1 MSIMRSVLTG
11 ALSVP
16 VERQQV
22 TFANKAEMEL
32 YDKKL
37 ASQLTSNIAL
47 KEKELE
53 LTTAND
59 QRKEDEAMAKRKDF
73 LIALGFTP
81 EYLDFKGNG
90 ILVSDGAMNS
100 FLEVGKN
107 TYGVNNWWNTPT
119 AFAPPGQD
127 TTGKTIQEIEL
138 GGFGMS
144 SGSKFNKDT
153 VTSNVKNNS
162 NLSDNI
168 SDVELGNYKDNK
180 TNTGNFNY
188 STNYFFPQPT
198 KAISEGSLYVNS
210 SVNNGNPVYAYQ
222 IEQTPGKGDF
232 GATWYVDTVG
242 TDGKVNTGILNLAQ
256 GSGWYKGDSDIGKK
270 IIMQT
275 QGLFDPP
282 NLSKIN
288 YMAELNGKNYY
299 VGALSD
305 SQGNITL
312 NYVDP
317 RLQKLIG
324 FNALNYSAD
333 TTQVPGVPVDV
344 GTTVPTSIN
353 PFSMPIDEWNAKY
366 EIPLAPYS
374 KDEVFPKVETPEYGA
389 SILDVG
395 RVQRQGIGIVFGDKP
410 FDIENLG
417 DDSFRISVLGN
428 EPQLESSVQSLNQ
441 IILNTDVLFRNLR
454 GEAPNEKI
462 TSVLGIPQGADFQT
476 QGTAVINAFNSLRI
490 NLRTEYSNMI
500 ENNSPD
506 IAVLKEAADI
516 ETETDPNIISAK
528 LADYQMGL
536 LQSPFDLVNAIERFN
551 LRQEDKQIK
560 ATQNVSSVLSKVFPS
575 ATLTDDITAPVEDSN
590 TQFINFLKENITAEG
605 LELVKGGNQQEVQE
619 SNLFENLNEA
629 IIELSQG
636 DENVRAVLNQEAF
649 RIINAVARGD
659 EGAPFK
665 IEDVREKDITQR
677 TETFETQMTTEEL
690 KNKWLTENSVD
701 TDSDDIKKGAT
712 VTINGKKLTAESD
725 IGGEGS
731 FFDPNTGYLIFK
743 NPSLPPGHVDPRPT
757 EALTGFFGIGSNK
770 SQENWDILY
779 GKTHR
784 PDGTPLKP
792 YK

>member
-1 MSIMRSVLTG
+1 MSIMRSILTG

-16 VERQQV
+16 VERQQAK
-22 TFANKAEMEL
+22 FANKTEMDL
-32 YDKKL
+32 YNKKL
-37 ASQLTSNIAL
+37 DAQLTSNIAL

-53 LTTAND
+53 LATAND
-59 QRKEDEAMAKRKDF
+59 QREEDEAMAKRRDF

-127 TTGKTIQEIEL
+127 TVNKTIQEIEL

-168 SDVELGNYKDNK
+168 SDVELGNYKDDK

-242 TDGKVNTGILNLAQ
+242 TDGKVNTGVLDLAQ
-256 GSGWYKGDSDIGKK
+256 GSGWYKANSDIGKK
-270 IIMQT
+270 IIEQNL
-275 QGLFDPP
+275 GLFDPP
-282 NLSKIN
+282 NLSKVN
-288 YMAELNGKNYY
+288 YMAQVNGKNYY
-299 VGALSD
+299 VGGTD
-305 SQGNITL
+305 DGRGNITL

-317 RLQKLIG
+317 RLHKMIG
-324 FNALNYSAD
+324 FNAINYSAD
-333 TTQVPGVPVDV
+333 TAQVPGVPVEV

-353 PFSMPIDEWNAKY
+353 SFSMPIEEWNAIYK
-366 EIPLAPYS
+366 IPLAPYS

-395 RVQRQGIGIVFGDKP
+395 RVQRQGITIVFGDKP
-410 FDIENLG
+410 FDIEDLG

-428 EPQLESSVQSLNQ
+428 EPQLESAVQSLNQ

-462 TSVLGIPQGADFQT
+462 TSVLGIPKGADFQT

-490 NLRTEYSNMI
+490 NLKTEYSNMI
-500 ENNSPD
+500 ENNNPD
-506 IAVLKEAADI
+506 IAILKEAANITD
-516 ETETDPNIISAK
+516 TDPNIVAAK

-551 LRQEDKQIK
+551 LGQEDKQIK
-560 ATQNVSSVLSKVFPS
+560 ANQNISNVLSTVFPS
-575 ATLTDDITAPVEDSN
+575 AVLTDDMTAPAEDAN

-636 DENVRAVLNQEAF
+636 DENIRAVLNQEAF

-665 IEDVREKDITQR
+665 IEDLRSRDIDVQTK
-677 TETFETQMTTEEL
+677 EFETATTSQEL
-690 KNKWLTENSVD
+690 LTKWLTENSVD
-701 TDSDDIKKGAT
+701 TDSDDIKAGAT

>member
-1 MSIMRSVLTG
+1 MSIMRSILTG

-16 VERQQV
+16 VERQQAK
-22 TFANKAEMEL
+22 FANKTEMDL
-32 YDKKL
+32 YNKKL
-37 ASQLTSNIAL
+37 DAEFTNNVAL
-47 KEKELE
+47 KEKEIE
-53 LTTAND
+53 LGIAED
-59 QRKEDEAMAKRKDF
+59 QRKENEAMAKRKDF

-119 AFAPPGQD
+119 AFAPEGQD

-168 SDVELGNYKDNK
+168 SDVELGNYKDDK

-242 TDGKVNTGILNLAQ
+242 TDGKVNTGVLDLAQ

-282 NLSKIN
+282 NLSKVN
-288 YMAELNGKNYY
+288 YMAQVGTKNFY
-299 VGALSD
+299 VGGVDDGS
-305 SQGNITL
+305 GNITL

-317 RLQKLIG
+317 RLQKIIG

-333 TTQVPGVPVDV
+333 TTQIPGVPVDV
-344 GTTVPTSIN
+344 GTTAPTSYN
-353 PFSMPIDEWNAKY
+353 TFSMPIDEWNAKY

-374 KDEVFPKVETPEYGA
+374 KEEVFPKVEPEVFGA

-395 RVQRQGIGIVFGDKP
+395 RGQKQGLEIIFGNQA
-410 FDIENLG
+410 FDPQDLG
-417 DDSFRISVLGN
+417 DGTFRMSVIGN
-428 EPQLESSVQSLNQ
+428 EPQLESAVQSFNQ
-441 IILNTDVLFRNLR
+441 IVVNTDVYFRNLR
-454 GEAPNEKI
+454 GEAPNKKI
-462 TSVLGIPQGADFQT
+462 IDILGIPQGADISTQT
-476 QGTAVINAFNSLRI
+476 AQITNQFKSLRT
-490 NLRTEYSNMI
+490 NLVTEYAGMI

-506 IAVLKEAADI
+506 IAVLKDAANITD
-516 ETETDPNIISAK
+516 TDPKVIAAK

-536 LQSPFDLVNAIERFN
+536 LTSPFDLVNAIERFN

-560 ATQNVSSVLSKVFPS
+560 ATQNISNVLSKVFPS
-575 ATLTDDITAPVEDSN
+575 ATLTDDIIAPVEDAN
-590 TQFINFLKENITAEG
+590 TQFVNFLKENITAEG

-665 IEDVREKDITQR
+665 IEDIRSRDIDTKV
-677 TETFETQMTTEEL
+677 EEL
-690 KNKWLTENSVD
+690 GGVSTPEDSELLKNQELLKQKWLDEN
-701 TDSDDIKKGAT
+701 KGT
-712 VTINGKKLTAESD
+712 TAEEE
-725 IGGEGS
+725 GGLSNWRNKYGYKDGGFRIKYDYDS
-731 FFDPNTGYLIFK
+731 KTGYK
-743 NPSLPPGHVDPRPT
+743 SYVNPDLPPGHVEPRPKPPMD
-757 EALTGFFGIGSNK
+757 LFFAN
-770 SQENWDILY
+770 EWDRLWSE
-779 GKTHR
+779 THN
-784 PDGTPLKP
+784 PDGIPLKP

>member
-16 VERQQV
+16 VERQQIR
-22 TFANKAEMEL
+22 FANTAEMDL
-32 YDKKL
+32 YNKKL
-37 ASQLTSNIAL
+37 DAQFTNNVAL
-47 KEKELE
+47 KEKEIE
-53 LTTAND
+53 LATEND
-59 QRKEDEAMAKRKDF
+59 QRKENEAMAKRRDF

-119 AFAPPGQD
+119 AFAPEGQD

-138 GGFGMS
+138 GGFGIS

-168 SDVELGNYKDNK
+168 SDVELGNYKDDK

-188 STNYFFPQPT
+188 GTNYFFPQPT
-198 KAISEGSLYVNS
+198 KAISEGSLYVNAE
-210 SVNNGNPVYAYQ
+210 VNNGNPVYAYQ

-242 TDGKVNTGILNLAQ
+242 TDGKVNTGVLDLAQ
-256 GSGWYKGDSDIGKK
+256 GSGWYQADSDIGKK
-270 IIMQT
+270 IVT
-275 QGLFDPP
+275 QNLGLFDPP
-282 NLSKIN
+282 TLSKVN
-288 YMAELNGKNYY
+288 YMAQVNGKNYY
-299 VGALSD
+299 IGGTD
-305 SQGNITL
+305 DGKGNITL

-317 RLQKLIG
+317 RLHKMIG
-324 FNALNYSAD
+324 FNAINYSAD
-333 TTQVPGVPVDV
+333 TAQVPGVPVEV

-353 PFSMPIDEWNAKY
+353 SFSMPIEEWNAIYK
-366 EIPLAPYS
+366 IPLAPYS

-395 RVQRQGIGIVFGDKP
+395 RVQRQGITIVFGDKP
-410 FDIENLG
+410 FDIEDLG

-428 EPQLESSVQSLNQ
+428 EPQLESAVQSLNQ

-462 TSVLGIPQGADFQT
+462 TSVLGIPKGADFQT

-490 NLRTEYSNMI
+490 NLKTEYSNMI
-500 ENNSPD
+500 ENNNPD
-506 IAVLKEAADI
+506 IAILKEAANITD
-516 ETETDPNIISAK
+516 TDPNIVAAK

-551 LRQEDKQIK
+551 LGQEDKQIK
-560 ATQNVSSVLSKVFPS
+560 ANQNISNVLSTVFPS
-575 ATLTDDITAPVEDSN
+575 AVLTDDMTAPAEDAN

-636 DENVRAVLNQEAF
+636 DENIRAVLNQEAF

-665 IEDVREKDITQR
+665 IEDLRSRDIDVQTK
-677 TETFETQMTTEEL
+677 EFETATTSQEL
-690 KNKWLTENSVD
+690 LTKWLTENSVD
-701 TDSDDIKKGAT
+701 TDSDDIKAGAT

>member
-1 MSIMRSVLTG
+1 
-11 ALSVP
+11 
-16 VERQQV
+16 
-22 TFANKAEMEL
+22 
-32 YDKKL
+32 
-37 ASQLTSNIAL
+37 
-47 KEKELE
+47 
-53 LTTAND
+53 
-59 QRKEDEAMAKRKDF
+59 
-73 LIALGFTP
+73 
-81 EYLDFKGNG
+81 
-90 ILVSDGAMNS
+90 
-100 FLEVGKN
+100 
-107 TYGVNNWWNTPT
+107 
-119 AFAPPGQD
+119 
-127 TTGKTIQEIEL
+127 
-138 GGFGMS
+138 
-144 SGSKFNKDT
+144 
-153 VTSNVKNNS
+153 
-162 NLSDNI
+162 
-168 SDVELGNYKDNK
+168 DVELGNYKDDK

-198 KAISEGSLYVNS
+198 KAISEGSLYVNA

-242 TDGKVNTGILNLAQ
+242 TDGKVNTGVLDLAQ
-256 GSGWYKGDSDIGKK
+256 GSGWYKANSDIGKK
-270 IIMQT
+270 IIEQNL
-275 QGLFDPP
+275 GLFDPP
-282 NLSKIN
+282 NLSKVN
-288 YMAELNGKNYY
+288 YMAQVNGKNYY
-299 VGALSD
+299 VGGTD
-305 SQGNITL
+305 DGRGNITL

-317 RLQKLIG
+317 RLHKMIG
-324 FNALNYSAD
+324 FNAINYSAD
-333 TTQVPGVPVDV
+333 TAQVPGVPVEV

-353 PFSMPIDEWNAKY
+353 SFSMPIEEWNAIYK
-366 EIPLAPYS
+366 IPLAPYS

-395 RVQRQGIGIVFGDKP
+395 RVQRQGITIVFGDKP
-410 FDIENLG
+410 FDIEDLG

-428 EPQLESSVQSLNQ
+428 EPQLESAVQSLNQ

-462 TSVLGIPQGADFQT
+462 TSVLGIPKGADFQT

-490 NLRTEYSNMI
+490 NLKTEYSNMI
-500 ENNSPD
+500 ENNNPD
-506 IAVLKEAADI
+506 IAILKEAANITD
-516 ETETDPNIISAK
+516 TDPNIVAAK

-551 LRQEDKQIK
+551 LGQEDKQIK
-560 ATQNVSSVLSKVFPS
+560 ANQNISNVLSTVFPS
-575 ATLTDDITAPVEDSN
+575 AVLTDDMTVPVEDAN

-636 DENVRAVLNQEAF
+636 DENIRAVLNQEAF

-665 IEDVREKDITQR
+665 IEDLRSRDIDVQTK
-677 TETFETQMTTEEL
+677 EFETATTSQEL
-690 KNKWLTENSVD
+690 LTKWLTENSVD
-701 TDSDDIKKGAT
+701 TDSDDIKAGAT

>member
-1 MSIMRSVLTG
+1 M
-11 ALSVP
+11 A
-16 VERQQV
+16 QV
-22 TFANKAEMEL
+22 
-32 YDKKL
+32 
-37 ASQLTSNIAL
+37 
-47 KEKELE
+47 
-53 LTTAND
+53 
-59 QRKEDEAMAKRKDF
+59 
-73 LIALGFTP
+73 
-81 EYLDFKGNG
+81 
-90 ILVSDGAMNS
+90 
-100 FLEVGKN
+100 
-107 TYGVNNWWNTPT
+107 
-119 AFAPPGQD
+119 
-127 TTGKTIQEIEL
+127 
-138 GGFGMS
+138 
-144 SGSKFNKDT
+144 
-153 VTSNVKNNS
+153 
-162 NLSDNI
+162 
-168 SDVELGNYKDNK
+168 
-180 TNTGNFNY
+180 
-188 STNYFFPQPT
+188 
-198 KAISEGSLYVNS
+198 
-210 SVNNGNPVYAYQ
+210 
-222 IEQTPGKGDF
+222 
-232 GATWYVDTVG
+232 
-242 TDGKVNTGILNLAQ
+242 
-256 GSGWYKGDSDIGKK
+256 
-270 IIMQT
+270 
-275 QGLFDPP
+275 
-282 NLSKIN
+282 
-288 YMAELNGKNYY
+288 NGKNYY
-299 VGALSD
+299 VGGTD
-305 SQGNITL
+305 DGRGNITL

-317 RLQKLIG
+317 RLHKMIG
-324 FNALNYSAD
+324 FNAINYSAD
-333 TTQVPGVPVDV
+333 TAQVPGVPVEV

-353 PFSMPIDEWNAKY
+353 SFSMPIEEWNAIYK
-366 EIPLAPYS
+366 IPLAPYS

-395 RVQRQGIGIVFGDKP
+395 RVQRQGITIVFGDKP
-410 FDIENLG
+410 FDIEDLG

-428 EPQLESSVQSLNQ
+428 EPQLESAVQSLNQ

-462 TSVLGIPQGADFQT
+462 TSVLGIPKGADFQT

-490 NLRTEYSNMI
+490 NLKTEYSNMI
-500 ENNSPD
+500 ENNNPD
-506 IAVLKEAADI
+506 IAILKEAANITD
-516 ETETDPNIISAK
+516 TDPNIVAAK

-551 LRQEDKQIK
+551 LGQEDKQIK
-560 ATQNVSSVLSKVFPS
+560 ANQNISNVLSTVFPS
-575 ATLTDDITAPVEDSN
+575 AVLTDDMTVPAEDAN

-636 DENVRAVLNQEAF
+636 DENIRAVLNQEAF

-665 IEDVREKDITQR
+665 IEDLRSRDIDVQTK
-677 TETFETQMTTEEL
+677 EFETATTSQEL
-690 KNKWLTENSVD
+690 LTKWLTENSVD
-701 TDSDDIKKGAT
+701 TDSDDIKAGAT

>member
-1 MSIMRSVLTG
+1 MSIMRSLVTG
-11 ALSVP
+11 FVSP
-16 VERQQV
+16 FVEQQQAK
-22 TFANKAEMEL
+22 FASKAEMEL
-32 YDKKL
+32 YNKKL
-37 ASQLTSNIAL
+37 DAQLTSNIAL
-47 KEKELE
+47 KEKEIE

-59 QRKEDEAMAKRKDF
+59 QLKDDKAMDKRRKF

-81 EYLDFKGNG
+81 EYIDFKGDG

-119 AFAPPGQD
+119 TFSPDGQN

-138 GGFGMS
+138 GGYGMS
-144 SGSKFNKDT
+144 SGSKFNKNT

-168 SDVELGNYKDNK
+168 SDVELGNYKNDK

-210 SVNNGNPVYAYQ
+210 SVNNGKPVYAYQ
-222 IEQTPGKGDF
+222 IEQTPGEGDF

-242 TDGKVNTGILNLAQ
+242 KDGTVNTGVLDLAQ
-256 GSGWYKGDSDIGKK
+256 GSGWYQANSDIGKK
-270 IIMQT
+270 IVT
-275 QGLFDPP
+275 QNLGLFDPP
-282 NLSKIN
+282 NLSKVN
-288 YMAELNGKNYY
+288 YMAQVGGKNYY
-299 VGALSD
+299 IGGTD
-305 SQGNITL
+305 DGKGNIIL

-317 RLQKLIG
+317 KLHKIIG
-324 FNALNYSAD
+324 FNAMGYE
-333 TTQVPGVPVDV
+333 TTPGPVDQTK
-344 GTTVPTSIN
+344 TTAFVNT
-353 PFSMPIDEWNAKY
+353 FSMPIDEWTARYN
-366 EIPLAPYS
+366 IPLAPYS

-490 NLRTEYSNMI
+490 NLRTEYANMI
-500 ENNSPD
+500 ENNNPD
-506 IAVLKEAADI
+506 IAILKEAANITD
-516 ETETDPNIISAK
+516 TDPNIVAAK
-528 LADYQMGL
+528 LADDQMGK

-551 LRQEDKQIK
+551 LRQEDKQTK
-560 ATQNVSSVLSKVFPS
+560 ATQNISSVLSTVFPS
-575 ATLTDDITAPVEDSN
+575 ATLTDDITAPVENSN

-629 IIELSQG
+629 IIDLSQG

-665 IEDVREKDITQR
+665 IEDLRSRDIDVK
-677 TETFETQMTTEEL
+677 TEEFETATTNQEL
-690 KNKWLTENSVD
+690 LTKWLTENSVD

-712 VTINGKKLTAESD
+712 VTINGQELTAKTD
-725 IGGEGS
+725 AGGTNAS

-757 EALTGFFGIGSNK
+757 AKFMGFTSK

-779 GKTHR
+779 GKTHN
-784 PDGTPLKP
+784 PNGTPLNP

>member
-1 MSIMRSVLTG
+1 MSIMRSILTG

-16 VERQQV
+16 VERQQAK
-22 TFANKAEMEL
+22 FANKTEMDL
-32 YDKKL
+32 YNKKL
-37 ASQLTSNIAL
+37 DAQLTSNIAL

-53 LTTAND
+53 LATAND
-59 QRKEDEAMAKRKDF
+59 QREEDEAMAKRRDF

-81 EYLDFKGNG
+81 EYLDFKGSG
-90 ILVSDGAMNS
+90 ILVSDGAMNT
-100 FLEVGKN
+100 FLDVGKN

-127 TTGKTIQEIEL
+127 TVNKTIQEIEL

-168 SDVELGNYKDNK
+168 SDVELGNYKDDK

-188 STNYFFPQPT
+188 GTNYFFPQPT
-198 KAISEGSLYVNS
+198 KAISEGSLYVNAE
-210 SVNNGNPVYAYQ
+210 VNNGNPVYAYQ

-242 TDGKVNTGILNLAQ
+242 TDGKVNTGVLDLAQ
-256 GSGWYKGDSDIGKK
+256 GSGWYKANSDIGKK
-270 IIMQT
+270 IIEQNL
-275 QGLFDPP
+275 GLFDPP
-282 NLSKIN
+282 NLSKVN
-288 YMAELNGKNYY
+288 YMAQVNGKNYY
-299 VGALSD
+299 VGGTD
-305 SQGNITL
+305 DGRGNITL

-317 RLQKLIG
+317 RLHKMIG
-324 FNALNYSAD
+324 FNAINYSAD
-333 TTQVPGVPVDV
+333 TAQVPGVPVEV

-353 PFSMPIDEWNAKY
+353 SFSMPIEEWNAIYK
-366 EIPLAPYS
+366 IPLAPYS

-395 RVQRQGIGIVFGDKP
+395 RIQRQGITIVFGDKP
-410 FDIENLG
+410 FDIEDLG

-428 EPQLESSVQSLNQ
+428 EPQLESAVQSLNQ

-462 TSVLGIPQGADFQT
+462 TSVLGIPKGADFQT

-490 NLRTEYSNMI
+490 NLKTEYSNMI
-500 ENNSPD
+500 ENNNPD
-506 IAVLKEAADI
+506 IAILKEAANITD
-516 ETETDPNIISAK
+516 TDPNIVAAK

-551 LRQEDKQIK
+551 LGQEDKQIK
-560 ATQNVSSVLSKVFPS
+560 ANQNISNVLSTVFPS
-575 ATLTDDITAPVEDSN
+575 AVLTDDMTVPAEDAN

-636 DENVRAVLNQEAF
+636 DDNIRAVLNQEAF

-665 IEDVREKDITQR
+665 IEDLRSRDIDVK
-677 TETFETQMTTEEL
+677 TEEFETATTSQEL
-690 KNKWLTENSVD
+690 LTKWLTENSVD
-701 TDSDDIKKGAT
+701 TDSDDIKAGAT
-712 VTINGKKLTAESD
+712 VTINGQELTAKND
-725 IGGEGS
+725 FGGNAS
-731 FFDPNTGYLIFK
+731 LFDSKTGYLIFK
-743 NPSLPPGHVDPRPT
+743 NPSLPPGHVERRPQAT
-757 EALTGFFGIGSNK
+757 FELGSK
-770 SQENWDILY
+770 TQTNWDLLY
-779 GKTHR
+779 GKTHN
-784 PDGTPLKP
+784 PDGTPLNP

>member
-1 MSIMRSVLTG
+1 MSIMRSLVTG
-11 ALSVP
+11 FVSP
-16 VERQQV
+16 FVERDQV
-22 TFANKAEMEL
+22 KFANKAEMEL

-59 QRKEDEAMAKRKDF
+59 QRKEDEAMSKRRDF

-127 TTGKTIQEIEL
+127 TVNKTIQEIEL

-198 KAISEGSLYVNS
+198 KAISEGSLYVNAE
-210 SVNNGNPVYAYQ
+210 VNNGNPVYAYQ

-242 TDGKVNTGILNLAQ
+242 TDGKVNTGVLDLAQ
-256 GSGWYKGDSDIGKK
+256 GSGWYKANSDIGKK
-270 IIMQT
+270 IIEQNL
-275 QGLFDPP
+275 GLFDPP
-282 NLSKIN
+282 NLSKVN
-288 YMAELNGKNYY
+288 YMAQVNGKNYY
-299 VGALSD
+299 IGGTDDGA
-305 SQGNITL
+305 GNITL

-317 RLQKLIG
+317 RLHRMIG
-324 FNALNYSAD
+324 FNAINYSAD
-333 TTQVPGVPVDV
+333 TAQVPGVPVEV

-353 PFSMPIDEWNAKY
+353 SFSMPIEEWNAIYK
-366 EIPLAPYS
+366 IPLAPYS
-374 KDEVFPKVETPEYGA
+374 KDEVFPKVETPEFGA
-389 SILDVG
+389 SFLDVG
-395 RVQRQGIGIVFGDKP
+395 RGQKQGLEIIFGNQA
-410 FDIENLG
+410 FDPQDLG
-417 DDSFRISVLGN
+417 DGTFRMSVIGN
-428 EPQLESSVQSLNQ
+428 EPQLESAVQAFNQ
-441 IILNTDVLFRNLR
+441 IVANTDVYFRNLQ
-454 GEAPNEKI
+454 GQEPSKNVVNI
-462 TSVLGIPQGADFQT
+462 LGIPQNADFNT
-476 QGTAVINAFNSLRI
+476 QVVIITNQFKA
-490 NLRTEYSNMI
+490 LRTSLVTEYLDMI
-500 ENNSPD
+500 ENND
-506 IAVLKEAADI
+506 ATIDVLKDAANV
-516 ETETDPNIISAK
+516 TDTDAK
-528 LADYQMGL
+528 IVAAKVADYQMGL
-536 LQSPFDLVNAIERFN
+536 LKSPFDLINAIEKYN
-551 LRQEDKQIK
+551 SGQEDKQIK
-560 ATQNVSSVLSKVFPS
+560 ATQNISNVLSTVFPS
-575 ATLTDDITAPVEDSN
+575 AVLTDDMTAPAEDAN

-665 IEDVREKDITQR
+665 IEDLRSRDIDVQTK
-677 TETFETQMTTEEL
+677 EFETATTSQEL
-690 KNKWLTENSVD
+690 LTKWLTENSVD
-701 TDSDDIKKGAT
+701 TDSDDIKAGAT
-712 VTINGKKLTAESD
+712 VTINGQELTAKND
-725 IGGEGS
+725 FGGNAS
-731 FFDPNTGYLIFK
+731 LFDSKTGYLIFK
-743 NPSLPPGHVDPRPT
+743 NPSLPPGHVERRPQAT
-757 EALTGFFGIGSNK
+757 FELGSK
-770 SQENWDILY
+770 TQTNWDLLY
-779 GKTHR
+779 GETHN
-784 PDGTPLKP
+784 PDGTPLNP

>member
-16 VERQQV
+16 VERQQIK
-22 TFANKAEMEL
+22 FANTAEMDL
-32 YDKKL
+32 FNKKL
-37 ASQLTSNIAL
+37 DAEFTNNVAL
-47 KEKELE
+47 KEKEIE
-53 LTTAND
+53 LGIAED
-59 QRKEDEAMAKRKDF
+59 QRKENEAMAKRKDF

-119 AFAPPGQD
+119 AFAPEGQD

-168 SDVELGNYKDNK
+168 SDVELGNYKDDK

-242 TDGKVNTGILNLAQ
+242 TDGKVNTGVLDLAQ
-256 GSGWYKGDSDIGKK
+256 GSGWYQANSDIGKK
-270 IIMQT
+270 IVT
-275 QGLFDPP
+275 QNLGLFDPP
-282 NLSKIN
+282 NLSKVN
-288 YMAELNGKNYY
+288 YMAQLGGKNYY
-299 VGALSD
+299 VGGLD
-305 SQGNITL
+305 DGKGNITL

-317 RLQKLIG
+317 RLHKLIG
-324 FNALNYSAD
+324 FNAMNYSTD
-333 TTQVPGVPVDV
+333 TTQIPGVPVDV

-353 PFSMPIDEWNAKY
+353 PFSMPIDEWTARYK
-366 EIPLAPYS
+366 IPLAPYS
-374 KDEVFPKVETPEYGA
+374 KDEVFPKIEPEVFGA

-395 RVQRQGIGIVFGDKP
+395 RSQKQGLEIIFGNQA
-410 FDIENLG
+410 FDPQDLG
-417 DDSFRISVLGN
+417 DGTFRMSVIGN
-428 EPQLESSVQSLNQ
+428 EPQLESAVQSFNQ
-441 IILNTDVLFRNLR
+441 IVVNTDVYFRNLR

-462 TSVLGIPQGADFQT
+462 IDVLGIPQNADISTQT
-476 QGTAVINAFNSLRI
+476 AQITNQFKSLRT
-490 NLRTEYSNMI
+490 NLVTEYAGMI
-500 ENNSPD
+500 ENNNTD
-506 IAVLKEAADI
+506 IAVLKEAANITD
-516 ETETDPNIISAK
+516 TDPKIVAAK

-536 LQSPFDLVNAIERFN
+536 LTSPFDLVNAIERFN

-575 ATLTDDITAPVEDSN
+575 AVLTDDINALAEDSN

-605 LELVKGGNQQEVQE
+605 LELVKEGNQQEVNE
-619 SNLFENLNEA
+619 SGLFENLQGA
-629 IIELSQG
+629 IIDLAQG
-636 DENVRAVLNQEAF
+636 DENVLAVLNQEAF
-649 RIINAVARGD
+649 RIVNAVARGD

-665 IEDVREKDITQR
+665 IEDVRSRDIDVK
-677 TETFETQMTTEEL
+677 TEEFETATTSQEL
-690 KNKWLTENSVD
+690 LTKWLTENSVD
-701 TDSDDIKKGAT
+701 TDSDDMKAGAT
-712 VTINGKKLTAESD
+712 VTINGQELTAKND
-725 IGGEGS
+725 FGGNAS
-731 FFDPNTGYLIFK
+731 LFDSKTGYLIFK
-743 NPSLPPGHVDPRPT
+743 NSSLPPGHVEPRPQAT
-757 EALTGFFGIGSNK
+757 FEFGSK
-770 SQENWDILY
+770 TQTNWDLLY
-779 GKTHR
+779 GKTHN
-784 PDGTPLKP
+784 PNGTPLNP

>member
-1 MSIMRSVLTG
+1 MSIMRSILTG

-16 VERQQV
+16 VERQQAK
-22 TFANKAEMEL
+22 FANKTEMDL
-32 YDKKL
+32 YNKKL
-37 ASQLTSNIAL
+37 DAQLTSNIAL

-53 LTTAND
+53 LATAND
-59 QRKEDEAMAKRKDF
+59 QREEDEAMAKRRDF

-127 TTGKTIQEIEL
+127 TVNKTIQEIEL

-168 SDVELGNYKDNK
+168 SDVELGNYKDDK

-198 KAISEGSLYVNS
+198 KAISEGSLYVNA

-242 TDGKVNTGILNLAQ
+242 TDGKVNTGVLDLAQ
-256 GSGWYKGDSDIGKK
+256 GSGWYQANSDIGKK
-270 IIMQT
+270 IVT
-275 QGLFDPP
+275 QNLGLFDPP
-282 NLSKIN
+282 TLSKVN
-288 YMAELNGKNYY
+288 YMAQVNGKNYY
-299 VGALSD
+299 IGGTD
-305 SQGNITL
+305 DGKGNITL

-317 RLQKLIG
+317 RLHKMIG
-324 FNALNYSAD
+324 FNAINYSAD
-333 TTQVPGVPVDV
+333 TAQVPGVPVEV

-353 PFSMPIDEWNAKY
+353 SFSMPIEEWNAIYK
-366 EIPLAPYS
+366 IPLAPYS

-395 RVQRQGIGIVFGDKP
+395 RIQRQGIAIVFGDEP

-428 EPQLESSVQSLNQ
+428 EPQLESAVQSLNQ

-462 TSVLGIPQGADFQT
+462 TSVLGIPKGADFQT

-490 NLRTEYSNMI
+490 NLKTEYSNMI
-500 ENNSPD
+500 ENNNPD
-506 IAVLKEAADI
+506 IAILKEAANITD
-516 ETETDPNIISAK
+516 TDPNIVAAK

-551 LRQEDKQIK
+551 LGQEDKQIK
-560 ATQNVSSVLSKVFPS
+560 ANQNISNVLSTVFPS
-575 ATLTDDITAPVEDSN
+575 AVLTDDMTAPAEDAN

-636 DENVRAVLNQEAF
+636 DENIRAVLNQEAF

-665 IEDVREKDITQR
+665 IEDLRSRDIDVQ
-677 TETFETQMTTEEL
+677 TEEFETATTSQEL
-690 KNKWLTENSVD
+690 LTKWLTENSVD
-701 TDSDDIKKGAT
+701 TDSDDIKAGAT

>member
-1 MSIMRSVLTG
+1 MSIMRSLVTG
-11 ALSVP
+11 FVSP
-16 VERQQV
+16 FVERDQV
-22 TFANKAEMEL
+22 KFANKAEMEL

-53 LTTAND
+53 LGIAED
-59 QRKEDEAMAKRKDF
+59 ERKENQAMSKRRDF

-100 FLEVGKN
+100 FLDVGKN

-119 AFAPPGQD
+119 SFAPEGQD

-138 GGFGMS
+138 GGFGIS

-168 SDVELGNYKDNK
+168 SDVELGNYKDDK

-188 STNYFFPQPT
+188 STNYFFPQAT

-242 TDGKVNTGILNLAQ
+242 TDGKVNTGVLDLAQ

-275 QGLFDPP
+275 QGLFDSP
-282 NLSKIN
+282 NLSKVN

-312 NYVDP
+312 NYIDP

-353 PFSMPIDEWNAKY
+353 PFSMPIDEWNAIYK
-366 EIPLAPYS
+366 IPLAPYS
-374 KDEVFPKVETPEYGA
+374 KDEVFPKVEPEVFGA

-395 RVQRQGIGIVFGDKP
+395 RSQKQGLEIIFGNQA
-410 FDIENLG
+410 FDPQDLG
-417 DDSFRISVLGN
+417 DGTFRMSVIGN
-428 EPQLESSVQSLNQ
+428 EPQLESAVQSFNQ
-441 IILNTDVLFRNLR
+441 IVVNTDVLFRNLR

-462 TSVLGIPQGADFQT
+462 IDVLGIPQGADFET
-476 QGTAVINAFNSLRI
+476 QSAQITNQFKSLRT
-490 NLRTEYSNMI
+490 NLRTEYAGMI

-506 IAVLKEAADI
+506 IAVLKEAANI
-516 ETETDPNIISAK
+516 TDTDSKIVAAK
-528 LADYQMGL
+528 LADDQMGKL
-536 LQSPFDLVNAIERFN
+536 TSPFDLVNAIERFN

-575 ATLTDDITAPVEDSN
+575 AVLTDDMTAPAEDAN

-636 DENVRAVLNQEAF
+636 DDNVRAVLNQEAF

-665 IEDVREKDITQR
+665 IEDLRSRDIDVK
-677 TETFETQMTTEEL
+677 TEEFETATTSQEL
-690 KNKWLTENSVD
+690 LTKWLTENSVD
-701 TDSDDIKKGAT
+701 TDSDDIKAGAT
-712 VTINGKKLTAESD
+712 VTINGQELTAKND
-725 IGGEGS
+725 FGGNAS
-731 FFDPNTGYLIFK
+731 LFDSKTGYLIFK
-743 NPSLPPGHVDPRPT
+743 NSSLLPGHVEPRPQARF
-757 EALTGFFGIGSNK
+757 ELGSK
-770 SQENWDILY
+770 TQTNWDLLY
-779 GKTHR
+779 GKTHN
-784 PDGTPLKP
+784 PNGTPLNP